1 MHQTGKDTILLR
13 LRSLIVTRLN
23 YVFANHS
30 TEKMPTVK
38 ILKPTASED
47 MTVEVSSKGS
57 PTSNEEEIHAL
68 RARNKVLTDALKA
81 IKETA
86 DKEVNSNYE
95 LVWFA
100 RNRSKWQLGSSRVN
114 R

>member
-1 MHQTGKDTILLR
+1 VNRPIDK
-13 LRSLIVTRLN
+13 SP
-23 YVFANHS
+23 S
-30 TEKMPTVK
+30 VK
-38 ILKPTASED
+38 ILKPTVSEYLR
-47 MTVEVSSKGS
+47 VEMSPEGS

-86 DKEVNSNYE
+86 DKEALRHYE

-100 RNRSKWQLGSSRVN
+100 RNRSKC
-114 R
+114 